1 MILYLRMDITHIVVD
16 LLLQKIHIH
25 TKLKNMNVGYDTWSC
40 GWIYACNDAAHYEHG
55 YWL

>member
-1 MILYLRMDITHIVVD
+1 MDITHIVVD